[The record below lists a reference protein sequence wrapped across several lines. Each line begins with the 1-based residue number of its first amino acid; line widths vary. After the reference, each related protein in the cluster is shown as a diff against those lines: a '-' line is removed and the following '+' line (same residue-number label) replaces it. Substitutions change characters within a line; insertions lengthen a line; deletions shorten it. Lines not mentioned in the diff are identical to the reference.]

1 MITYFDNAARGN
13 EYVMFKMHVS
23 TTRRH
28 MKSSSR
34 LNLFEVKMK
43 YLAFILKAVERN
55 IRQKKKKP
63 ISTCERENERQNFV
77 LLKLTECKDNHSG
90 CAQEITPSKTLY
102 FFSCTLSSH
111 KLKRSVGHKLVSLK
125 EYR

>member
-13 EYVMFKMHVS
+13 EYVMFEMHVS
-23 TTRRH
+23 TNRRH

-55 IRQKKKKP
+55 IRQKRKKNLLVHA
-63 ISTCERENERQNFV
+63 NEKMRRRILF
-77 LLKLTECKDNHSG
+77 
-90 CAQEITPSKTLY
+90 Y
-102 FFSCTLSSH
+102 
-111 KLKRSVGHKLVSLK
+111 
-125 EYR
+125 

>member
-13 EYVMFKMHVS
+13 EYVMFEMHVS

-28 MKSSSR
+28 MK
-34 LNLFEVKMK
+34 FEVKMK

-55 IRQKKKKP
+55 IRQKKKP
-63 ISTCERENERQNFV
+63 ISTCERENETQNFV

-102 FFSCTLSSH
+102 FSRVH
-111 KLKRSVGHKLVSLK
+111 
-125 EYR
+125 

>member
-13 EYVMFKMHVS
+13 EYVMLKMHVS

-34 LNLFEVKMK
+34 LNLFQVKMK

-55 IRQKKKKP
+55 IRQKKKKKKP

-77 LLKLTECKDNHSG
+77 LLKLTECEDNHSG

-102 FFSCTLSSH
+102 FSRVH
-111 KLKRSVGHKLVSLK
+111 
-125 EYR
+125 

>member
-55 IRQKKKKP
+55 IRQEKKKNLLVHA
-63 ISTCERENERQNFV
+63 NEKMRGRILF
-77 LLKLTECKDNHSG
+77 
-90 CAQEITPSKTLY
+90 Y
-102 FFSCTLSSH
+102 
-111 KLKRSVGHKLVSLK
+111 
-125 EYR
+125 

>member
-1 MITYFDNAARGN
+1 
-13 EYVMFKMHVS
+13 
-23 TTRRH
+23 

-55 IRQKKKKP
+55 IRQKKKKKP

-102 FFSCTLSSH
+102 FSRVH
-111 KLKRSVGHKLVSLK
+111 
-125 EYR
+125 

>member
-13 EYVMFKMHVS
+13 EYVMFEMHVS
-23 TTRRH
+23 TNRRH

-55 IRQKKKKP
+55 IRQKRKKKP
-63 ISTCERENERQNFV
+63 ISTCERENETQNFV
-77 LLKLTECKDNHSG
+77 LLKQSVK
-90 CAQEITPSKTLY
+90 ITILDA
-102 FFSCTLSSH
+102 
-111 KLKRSVGHKLVSLK
+111 LKK
-125 EYR
+125 

>member
-13 EYVMFKMHVS
+13 EYVMFQMHVS

-34 LNLFEVKMK
+34 LNLFQVKMK

-55 IRQKKKKP
+55 IRQKKKKKNLLVHA
-63 ISTCERENERQNFV
+63 NEKMRGRILF
-77 LLKLTECKDNHSG
+77 
-90 CAQEITPSKTLY
+90 Y
-102 FFSCTLSSH
+102 
-111 KLKRSVGHKLVSLK
+111 
-125 EYR
+125 

>member
-13 EYVMFKMHVS
+13 EYVMFEMHVS

-34 LNLFEVKMK
+34 LNLFQVKMK

-55 IRQKKKKP
+55 IRQKKKKKP

-102 FFSCTLSSH
+102 FSRVH
-111 KLKRSVGHKLVSLK
+111 
-125 EYR
+125 

>member
-34 LNLFEVKMK
+34 LNLFQVKMK

-55 IRQKKKKP
+55 IRQKKKNLLVHA
-63 ISTCERENERQNFV
+63 NEKMRGRILF
-77 LLKLTECKDNHSG
+77 
-90 CAQEITPSKTLY
+90 Y
-102 FFSCTLSSH
+102 
-111 KLKRSVGHKLVSLK
+111 
-125 EYR
+125 

>member
-13 EYVMFKMHVS
+13 EYVMFKMYVS

-55 IRQKKKKP
+55 IRQKKKKNLLVHA
-63 ISTCERENERQNFV
+63 NEKMRGRILF
-77 LLKLTECKDNHSG
+77 
-90 CAQEITPSKTLY
+90 Y
-102 FFSCTLSSH
+102 
-111 KLKRSVGHKLVSLK
+111 
-125 EYR
+125 